1 MKTRSSLLSTPRMSV
16 GILGAI
22 FALVL
27 AGQAFASDP
36 TTAEAGRTNAKST
49 TGQVHASVE
58 RFEVGSLQV
67 ERYGERGS
75 PVILIPGLASGAW
88 VWEGTVRG
96 LQDRH
101 VLYVVTLAG
110 FDGRPAQ
117 AGKGMQ
123 ASLESLQKL
132 IDSKKLERP
141 VLIGHSLGG
150 VLALALAER
159 QPGMVGGV
167 ISIDGLPVF
176 PGTES
181 MTPEQR
187 SAMAAGTKA
196 RMANVDAKAFA
207 AQQVQYMQMIG
218 VIDAGTGARLAQL
231 TARSDPGATADFM
244 AETLAFD
251 LRPGLPKIRAPVL
264 LLSPYNSADG
274 AVQGITEAAKTAY
287 YRSLM
292 AGTPELDVRSI
303 SPSRHFA
310 MFDQPDKV
318 ASAIGS
324 FLERIA
330 AD

>member
-1 MKTRSSLLSTPRMSV
+1 MSV
-16 GILGAI
+16 GIHGVIL
-22 FALVL
+22 ALVL

-36 TTAEAGRTNAKST
+36 TTAEAGHANAKST
-49 TGQVHASVE
+49 TSQVHTSVE

-67 ERYGERGS
+67 ERHGERGS

-88 VWEGTVRG
+88 VWEDTVRG
-96 LQDRH
+96 LQDSQ
-101 VLYVVTLAG
+101 VIYVVTLAG

-123 ASLESLQKL
+123 GAIDALQQL
-132 IDSKKLERP
+132 IATQQLERP

-159 QPGMVGGV
+159 QPGLVGGV

-187 SAMAAGTKA
+187 SAMAEGTKA

-231 TARSDPGATADFM
+231 TAKSNPGATADFM

-251 LRPGLPKIRAPVL
+251 LRTRLPKISAPVL
-264 LLSPYNSADG
+264 LLSPYNPADG
-274 AVQGITEAAKTAY
+274 AA
-287 YRSLM
+287 
-292 AGTPELDVRSI
+292 
-303 SPSRHFA
+303 
-310 MFDQPDKV
+310 
-318 ASAIGS
+318 
-324 FLERIA
+324 
-330 AD
+330 